1 MKRKGIMK
9 KRKLIAMLHVK
20 SIRFYGNFRIM
31 YIYAGIG
38 CQLFG
43 ICGFAVCRGP
53 LSKDGMI
60 ANSTIIPRIKQ
71 A

>member
-1 MKRKGIMK
+1 MK
-9 KRKLIAMLHVK
+9 KRELIAIVHVK
-20 SIRFYGNFRIM
+20 SIGFFGNFRIM

-43 ICGFAVCRGP
+43 ICDFAVSRGP

-60 ANSTIIPRIKQ
+60 ANSTIIPRIRQ